1 MAVSHQIGEIDP
13 YERITEI
20 LGCRWSLAIFDAIER
35 GVTRPSRI
43 EQEYDGLTTKVLHRC
58 LNRLEGDGI
67 LQKQSF
73 AEIPP
78 RVEYSLTEKGKRFVA
93 ILADARSLASDWNHQ
108 SATVSLMGPPHTESL

>member
-1 MAVSHQIGEIDP
+1 MTTPEIDP

-35 GVTRPSRI
+35 GINRPGRI

-58 LNRLEGDGI
+58 LNRLEADGI
-67 LQKQSF
+67 LSKQAY

-78 RVEYSLTEKGKRFVA
+78 RVEYSLTDKGKRFVA
-93 ILADARSLASDWNHQ
+93 LLGNARSLASDWNLQ
-108 SATVSLMGPPHTESL
+108 PAAV

>member
-1 MAVSHQIGEIDP
+1 MTAVREIDP

-35 GVTRPSRI
+35 GISRPSRI
-43 EQEYDGLTTKVLHRC
+43 EQEYEGLTTKVLHRC

-67 LQKQSF
+67 LSKQVF

-78 RVEYSLTEKGKRFVA
+78 RVEYSLTEKGRKLVS
-93 ILADARSLASDWNHQ
+93 ILASARSLAGEW
-108 SATVSLMGPPHTESL
+108 GPMQPRLAD